1 MRGCRLAAIPGV
13 SKALRE
19 ISRGFESLHLRQ
31 LKENEMV
38 QRSWDEVMQDI
49 AIQVSPEL
57 FEELM
62 DAFECEIAEAMDGS
76 EELLN
81 ER

>member
-1 MRGCRLAAIPGV
+1 
-13 SKALRE
+13 
-19 ISRGFESLHLRQ
+19 
-31 LKENEMV
+31 MV

-49 AIQVSPEL
+49 AIQESTEL

-62 DAFECEIAEAMDGS
+62 DEFECEIAEAMDGS

>member
-1 MRGCRLAAIPGV
+1 
-13 SKALRE
+13 
-19 ISRGFESLHLRQ
+19 
-31 LKENEMV
+31 MV
-38 QRSWDEVMQDI
+38 QRSWDDVIQDV
-49 AIQVSPEL
+49 ALQLSPEL

-76 EELLN
+76 EEFLN